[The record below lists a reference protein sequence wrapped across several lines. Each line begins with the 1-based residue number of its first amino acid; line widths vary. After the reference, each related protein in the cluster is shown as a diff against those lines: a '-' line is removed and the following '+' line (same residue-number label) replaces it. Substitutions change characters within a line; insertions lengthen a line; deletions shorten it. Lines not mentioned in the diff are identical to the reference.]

1 MPRERFWTDENL
13 KLLFTVSK
21 DNYKEHFP
29 DHKWSSLAAK
39 RKLYRRKIRE
49 GEMKDI
55 ESGDL
60 GTHDKIMQMERQL
73 KEALRQRDTARGKN
87 LDYIAAL
94 EAAIKEL
101 WLEFEIEPP
110 KPWVSPVSPKGQ
122 KQVAVLCAGD
132 WQLGK
137 ITPTYDSKV
146 CEERVKIMANKANE
160 MGALH
165 SKISPVEEIKLYLL
179 GDMVEGESIFPTQH
193 YLIDGGLY
201 RQVAIDGPRILSN
214 LILELLKFY
223 KKVNVVAVIGNH
235 GNVKMRFGPAH
246 PETNMDRMLY
256 RIVADRFVN
265 EKRVTFDI
273 PDGNDGERHWHF
285 VDYIYDFGFLLMHG
299 DQIRGGVT
307 GFWPSAQRKA
317 LGWIDAID
325 KPYDYLIFGHHH
337 TPTRLTLGR
346 RLAICN
352 GSTESSNT
360 YAQENL
366 AAIGTPQQYMCFVT
380 PKYGITSEYW
390 LQLSEK
396 VPRKKIMQEQNY
408 V

>member
-1 MPRERFWTDENL
+1 MPRQRKWQGENL
-13 KLLFTVSK
+13 KLLFTVDK
-21 DNYKEHFP
+21 NNFQEHFP
-29 DHKWSSLAAK
+29 DQTWQNIRNK

-49 GEMKDI
+49 GELQMSAT
-55 ESGDL
+55 EDL
-60 GTHDKIMQMERQL
+60 GQLDKIMQLERQL

-87 LDYIAAL
+87 LDYIATL

-101 WLEFEIEPP
+101 WLDFQVEPP
-110 KPWVSPVSPKGQ
+110 KRWSTQPSPDGQ
-122 KQVAVLCAGD
+122 EQVAVLCAGD

-137 ITPTYDSKV
+137 ITPTYNSQI
-146 CEERVKIMANKANE
+146 CEERVMIMAQKANE
-160 MGALH
+160 LGMLH
-165 SKISPVEEIKLYLL
+165 SKISPVKEIKLYLL
-179 GDMVEGESIFPTQH
+179 GDMVEGEGIFPTQH

-201 RQVAIDGPRILSN
+201 RQVAVDGPRILSN
-214 LILELLKFY
+214 LITELLNFY
-223 KKVNVVAVIGNH
+223 EKVNVVAVIGNH

-256 RIVADRFVN
+256 RIVADRFEN
-265 EKRVTFDI
+265 EERVSFNI

-285 VDYIYDFGFLLMHG
+285 VDYIHDFGFLLMHG

-325 KPYDYLIFGHHH
+325 KPYDYLVFGHHH

-346 RLAICN
+346 RIAFCN

-366 AAIGTPQQYMCFVT
+366 AAIGTPQQFMCFVT
-380 PKYGITSEYW
+380 PKYGVTSEYW
-390 LQLSEK
+390 LQLAEK
-396 VPRKKIMQEQNY
+396 IPRKHVIARQGL
-408 V
+408 

>member
-1 MPRERFWTDENL
+1 MPRERFWEGDNL
-13 KLLFTVSK
+13 RLLFTVSK
-21 DNYKEHFP
+21 DNYKEYFP
-29 DHKWSSLAAK
+29 DHEWSSLVAK

-49 GEMKDI
+49 G
-55 ESGDL
+55 DL
-60 GTHDKIMQMERQL
+60 IMADSENLPDLDRMMQLERQL
-73 KEALRQRDTARGKN
+73 KEALRQRDQARGKN

-101 WLEFEIEPP
+101 WLEFEVEAP
-110 KPWVSPVSPKGQ
+110 KPWVQPVSPKGQ

-146 CEERVKIMANKANE
+146 CEERVKIMAEKANE
-160 MGALH
+160 MGRLH

-179 GDMVEGESIFPTQH
+179 GDMVEGEGIFPTQH

-214 LILELLKFY
+214 LISELLKFY
-223 KKVNVVAVIGNH
+223 KKVSVVAVIGNH

-265 EKRVTFDI
+265 ESRVSFNI
-273 PDGNDGERHWHF
+273 PDGNDGERHWHY

-299 DQIRGGVT
+299 DQIRGGMT

-317 LGWIDAID
+317 LGWIDAIED
-325 KPYDYLIFGHHH
+325 PYDFLIFGHHH

-346 RLAICN
+346 RIAICN

-366 AAIGTPQQYMCFVT
+366 AAIGTAQQFMCFVT

-390 LQLSEK
+390 LQLQEK
-396 VPRKKIMQEQNY
+396 VPSKKKVLAN

>member
-1 MPRERFWTDENL
+1 MPKARYWTGENL
-13 KLLFTVSK
+13 KLLFMVTK
-21 DNYKEHFP
+21 DNYKQYFP
-29 DHKWSSLAAK
+29 NQTWENLRNK

-49 GEMKDI
+49 GDLGQV
-55 ESGDL
+55 ESGIVDGSDKLMDL
-60 GTHDKIMQMERQL
+60 ERQL
-73 KEALRQRDTARGKN
+73 KEALRQRDAARGKN

-101 WLEFEIEPP
+101 WLEFEIDPP
-110 KPWVSPVSPKGQ
+110 DPWITDPSPDGP

-137 ITPTYDSKV
+137 ITPSYNSEV
-146 CEERVKIMANKANE
+146 CETRVMRMAEKAIE
-160 MGALH
+160 LGMLH
-165 SKISPVEEIKLYLL
+165 SKISPLEEIRLYLL
-179 GDMVEGESIFPTQH
+179 GDMVEGEGIFPTQH

-201 RQVAIDGPRILSN
+201 RQVAVDGPRILSN
-214 LILELLKFY
+214 LILELMKFY
-223 KKVNVVAVIGNH
+223 KKVNVIGVIGNH

-256 RIVADRFVN
+256 RIVADRFIN
-265 EKRVTFDI
+265 EPRVTFNI
-273 PDGNDGERHWHF
+273 PDGNDGERHWHY

-325 KPYDYLIFGHHH
+325 DPYDYLIFGHHH

-366 AAIGTPQQYMCFVT
+366 AAIGTPQQFMCFVT

-390 LQLSEK
+390 LQLQEK
-396 VPRKKIMQEQNY
+396 IPRKKTLLEK
-408 V
+408 